1 MNEMSVNLLAGI
13 IFFLFLS
20 IFVVLF
26 FDVVLVY
33 FYELIIPVFGVNCVY
48 DHENIWAQFIMH
60 SLLILKLDFK
70 IAVLFFSNTVDSL

>member
-48 DHENIWAQFIMH
+48 DHENI
-60 SLLILKLDFK
+60 
-70 IAVLFFSNTVDSL
+70 